1 MTRAS
6 RSLSIFALIGAGALA
21 LAGCATSTSG
31 AGSSGASADPS
42 ASASQLEVEAGW
54 LDGGR
59 QIALVTWGSSGCV
72 PTAMDATVPADGALA
87 ITLSDGEAD
96 TACTADYAPRVTL
109 VGVPEGVDPT
119 KDLDL
124 VVTDAHGVRGDTDI
138 DGVAGLAA
146 GGATDYAP
154 SAGWVDDDLIAVL
167 TWGSSSC
174 APQVEDVTA
183 ADPKNV
189 TVTFADQDDK
199 PCTMDMAPRATLVSV
214 AGLGADDDGT
224 TITLSGADAQ
234 FATPVTVPVIG

>member
-1 MTRAS
+1 MSAAS
-6 RSLSIFALIGAGALA
+6 RSLSLLALIGAGALL
-21 LAGCATSTSG
+21 LAGCASG
-31 AGSSGASADPS
+31 ATPGSDPS
-42 ASASQLEVEAGW
+42 GTPGAVTPAGELEVEAGW

-72 PTAMDATVPADGALA
+72 PTATDATVQADGALA
-87 ITLSDGEAD
+87 VTLDDGPAD
-96 TACTADYAPRVTL
+96 TACTADYTPRVTL
-109 VGVPEGVDPT
+109 VPVPEGVDPT
-119 KDLDL
+119 KDPDL
-124 VVTDAHGVRGDTDI
+124 VVTDAHATRGDTDL
-138 DGVAGLAA
+138 DGVAGLVA

-174 APQVEDVTA
+174 APVVSEVSA
-183 ADPKNV
+183 SDPKNV

>member
-72 PTAMDATVPADGALA
+72 PTAMDATVQADGALA
-87 ITLSDGEAD
+87 VTLDDGPAD
-96 TACTADYAPRVTL
+96 TACTADYTPRVTL
-109 VGVPEGVDPT
+109 VPVPEGVDPT

-124 VVTDAHGVRGDTDI
+124 VVTDAHGTRGDTDL
-138 DGVAGLAA
+138 DGVAGLVA

-174 APQVEDVTA
+174 APVVSEVSA
-183 ADPKNV
+183 SDPKNV